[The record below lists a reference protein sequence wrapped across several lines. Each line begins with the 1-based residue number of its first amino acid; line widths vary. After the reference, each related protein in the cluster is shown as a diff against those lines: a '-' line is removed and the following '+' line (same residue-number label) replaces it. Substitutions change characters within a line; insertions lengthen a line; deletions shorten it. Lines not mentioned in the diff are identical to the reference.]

1 MTALAPLRARFMRY
15 SRRERGLVAAAVLVA
30 ILLPGYALLIDPP
43 LKKRALLGRQLVS
56 QQAERETLRQ
66 ALAGTER
73 DPNAA
78 LRTQLDTL
86 QAQLRA
92 TDREFGEIQNGLVRP
107 QHMGALLQS
116 LLTEHRGLQL
126 LGLRTL
132 PVATAI
138 DAGADRR
145 KAEGSAER
153 AVATAASTASAA
165 SAASDDAWLF
175 RHGVE
180 IRVQGSYADLT
191 SYLQDIEAL
200 PRRVYWGAVEI
211 DARHYP
217 ANVMTVTIYTLSLEK
232 SWWVL

>member
-1 MTALAPLRARFMRY
+1 MSALATLRARF
-15 SRRERGLVAAAVLVA
+15 SRQSQRERGLIAAAAIVL
-30 ILLPGYALLIDPP
+30 ILLPGYALFIDPP
-43 LKKRALLGRQLVS
+43 LKKRVMLERQIVG

-66 ALAGTER
+66 AMAGNNR
-73 DPNAA
+73 DPNTA
-78 LRTQLDTL
+78 LRTQLETL

-116 LLTEHRGLQL
+116 LLSEHRGLQL

-132 PVATAI
+132 PVA
-138 DAGADRR
+138 GAADPASERR
-145 KAEGSAER
+145 KGEGSV
-153 AVATAASTASAA
+153 AVSAAASAA
-165 SAASDDAWLF
+165 SAVADDAWLF

-191 SYLQDIEAL
+191 AYLQDIESL
-200 PRRVYWGAVEI
+200 PRRVYWGAVQI
-211 DARHYP
+211 DAGHYP